1 MRKLVIGAVCAAA
14 LGAVAC
20 QVQGSCE
27 TTPAFIEYCSG
38 NDASDA
44 GAPCQGHIDAFPDVI
59 YWQSAPQDAAFL
71 NYGAEQRWH
80 MHFRDEQTG
89 TTVSGT
95 LANLLVQ
102 VSASQNGNATNWIV
116 GADQLVEPTMD
127 GDGAGISIRNDTCGS
142 YFFRVVVT
150 LIPNTPTDAGTE

>member
-1 MRKLVIGAVCAAA
+1 MRKVIVGLACLAAV
-14 LGAVAC
+14 GAVAC

-27 TTPAFIEYCSG
+27 TTPAFPEYCSG
-38 NDASDA
+38 NASDA
-44 GAPCQGHIDAFPDVI
+44 APCQGHIDAFPDVV
-59 YWQSAPQDAAFL
+59 YWQSAPQDAPFL
-71 NYGAEQRWH
+71 NYGAEQQWH

-89 TTVSGT
+89 QTVSGT

-116 GADQLVEPTMD
+116 GADQLVEATMD
-127 GDGAGISIRNDTCGS
+127 GDGAGISIRNDTCGA

-150 LIPNTPTDAGTE
+150 LVPNSTTTDAGTD